1 MQLDLELVS
10 KIMTVS
16 IVIVTVIVVVLVT
29 DIGYIFIKAAVNQ
42 TKLINKCDRLRSQKD
57 QLLRRSVW
65 KNNKVPHIN

>member
-29 DIGYIFIKAAVNQ
+29 DIGYIFIKAAVN
-42 TKLINKCDRLRSQKD
+42 
-57 QLLRRSVW
+57 
-65 KNNKVPHIN
+65 

>member
-29 DIGYIFIKAAVNQ
+29 DIGYIFIKATVNQ
-42 TKLINKCDRLRSQKD
+42 TKLINKCDRLRFKKD